1 MPIGDPERWNCVVLN
16 VLCRLSFRRVSSSG
30 WKKEGKERE
39 REREDEK
46 RKGEK
51 RRERGRLEQLKWG
64 DGDGGGGGGWRLQKQ
79 CP

>member
-1 MPIGDPERWNCVVLN
+1 ME
-16 VLCRLSFRRVSSSG
+16 
-30 WKKEGKERE
+30 EGRE
-39 REREDEK
+39 RMERGK

-51 RRERGRLEQLKWG
+51 RKEWGRLEQLKWG

>member
-16 VLCRLSFRRVSSSG
+16 VLCRLSFRRVSSSE
-30 WKKEGKERE
+30 WKKEGRERTRKKER
-39 REREDEK
+39 
-46 RKGEK
+46 RKEG
-51 RRERGRLEQLKWG
+51 GRLEQLKWG

>member
-30 WKKEGKERE
+30 WKKEERE
-39 REREDEK
+39 RMKRGK

-51 RRERGRLEQLKWG
+51 RREWGRLEQLKWG
-64 DGDGGGGGGWRLQKQ
+64 DGDGGGGGSWRLQKQ